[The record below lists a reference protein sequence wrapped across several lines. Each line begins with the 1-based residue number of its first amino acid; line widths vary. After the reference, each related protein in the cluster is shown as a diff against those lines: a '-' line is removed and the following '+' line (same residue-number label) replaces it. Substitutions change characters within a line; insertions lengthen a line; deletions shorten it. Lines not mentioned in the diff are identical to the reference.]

1 LVVLPFLIACHPGEL
16 AEGVTAATVGWT
28 VEAGKGV
35 LHGAH
40 EGLDRGRAGAKSVD
54 GAEVIVDADAAHT
67 ALRWEVVGVVATPYA
82 TTVRLGVENVQDTP
96 VRVAVLSAPDTL
108 VIDVDGFAHRLGT
121 RLEARSTCPR
131 TRRWPRTS
139 RSRARRRRW
148 PRCGSLASTCRGHP
162 ADPDASASPA
172 CSCSTR
178 RPNVQGWLTSCPCQR

>member
-1 LVVLPFLIACHPGEL
+1 MPKRLVVLPFLIACHPGEL

-108 VIDVDGFAHRLGT
+108 VIDVDGFAHRVVEAPGHALGGAVYVPPNAKVAADVT
-121 RLEARSTCPR
+121 FEGTTAAVAAVRVAGVDLP
-131 TRRWPRTS
+131 WP
-139 RSRARRRRW
+139 
-148 PRCGSLASTCRGHP
+148 PG
-162 ADPDASASPA
+162 
-172 CSCSTR
+172 
-178 RPNVQGWLTSCPCQR
+178 